1 MRIKKAVSKFET
13 ASCKKIV
20 RVEVAINYHQ
30 IPQM

>member
-20 RVEVAINYHQ
+20 RVEVAINLQ